1 MVKKNF
7 IAIVMVLPSS
17 LWGSCLD
24 FYYVKR
30 PVSLGLVIHE
40 YVASEEVGSHLA
52 EVYGLLKGTT
62 DLSVFKEAKRSGD
75 MSVAEITFLGSACD
89 ENALKARK
97 VARDY
102 SKVWEESFENPLLF
116 YPRMLGTPILGKP
129 CRNVALE
136 IADLLTRVLR

>member
-1 MVKKNF
+1 MRKK
-7 IAIVMVLPSS
+7 ILMAIVIALPSS

-30 PVSLGLVIHE
+30 PVSFGLVIHE
-40 YVASEEVGSHLA
+40 YLASEEVGPHSA
-52 EVYGLLKGTT
+52 EVYGLLKGTI

-75 MSVAEITFLGSACD
+75 LNVAEITFLGSACD
-89 ENALKARK
+89 ENAVKARK

-102 SKVWEESFENPLLF
+102 SKVWEESFQNPLLF

-136 IADLLTRVLR
+136 IAELLTRFLR